1 MTRQNTWRLGI
12 AAVLFALAVLLL
24 TGVLGFAAPAAR
36 AEDGE
41 AMLRIQVS
49 PRPEGLIAPGD
60 VMLSFFIENIS
71 EEDAH
76 NVYLSSADGLLFEL
90 VGQIAPGESQSFSRQ
105 HSVTAEELEAG
116 EILYTVSHD
125 DPVDANVK
133 INYTVRAQIRRSDAL
148 PEVEFTRQLSSRS
161 VEAGGTVTITY
172 RIRNTG
178 NVPLSDL
185 QVQDSLGSFTGHVDA
200 LGTGE
205 SRTLISR
212 AAINEASVSSAS
224 LSYRA
229 EGGGDVL
236 VKTLADVSVNLAG
249 ADLSGVFTAGYSAFS
264 KSTADVVLMLTNEGN
279 VGYRN
284 LCVIDDLYGGVIA
297 DELVLP
303 VGSDPLEISHAYS
316 VRGNSGF
323 RWRVTGISEAGDKI
337 DYLTDTLTLSPR
349 EAGSPE
355 ALRLSVRAL
364 TPQIRRAGDVTLRV
378 AIENQGGVDVRDIVL
393 SEAELGELHTFAVL
407 PADGTIQRDFTLHV
421 GDDIAYSFRID
432 CTDENGAELSAEA
445 AQVDVTI
452 TPDGVLP
459 QGAQQRLF
467 EFSGGSIKIGGS
479 STFAVLLLAG
489 CAVLLALVV
498 ILIIAT
504 RRQRLER
511 QLKIAAERQRR
522 REELSKTN
530 RFTPVRAPQKTKSKG
545 RNT

>member
-1 MTRQNTWRLGI
+1 MTYQNIRRFGMT
-12 AAVLFALAVLLL
+12 AVLFALAVLLL
-24 TGVLGFAAPAAR
+24 AGALGFAVPAAH
-36 AEDGE
+36 AEDGD

-49 PRPEGLIAPGD
+49 TRPEGLIAPGD
-60 VMLSFFIENIS
+60 VMLSFLIENIS
-71 EEDAH
+71 GEDAN

-90 VGQIAPGESQSFSRQ
+90 VGQIAPGEAQSFSRQ
-105 HSVTAEELEAG
+105 HSVTSEELEAG

-125 DPVDANVK
+125 APANATVK

-148 PEVEFTRQLSSRS
+148 PEVEFTRQFSSRS
-161 VEAGGTVTITY
+161 VEAGGTVTVTY
-172 RIRNTG
+172 HIRNTG
-178 NVPLSDL
+178 NVPLEDL
-185 QVQDSLGSFTGHVDA
+185 QVQDSLGNFTGRVDA
-200 LGTGE
+200 LATGE

-212 AAINEASVSSAS
+212 TSVSEPSVSSAS

-229 EGGGDVL
+229 EESSDVL
-236 VKTLADVSVNLAG
+236 VKTLEDVSVNLADSG
-249 ADLSGVFTAGYSAFS
+249 LSGVFNAGYSAFS
-264 KSTADVVLMLTNEGN
+264 KSTADVVLTLTNKGN
-279 VGYRN
+279 VDYRN

-297 DELVLP
+297 DDLVLP

-316 VRGNSGF
+316 VRGDGGF
-323 RWRVTGISEAGDKI
+323 RWRVTGISETGEKI
-337 DYLTDTLTLSPR
+337 DYLTDTLTLSPQ

-378 AIENQGGVDVRDIVL
+378 TIENQNGVDLRDIAL
-393 SEAELGELHTFAVL
+393 SEEELGVLHTFAVL
-407 PADGTIQRDFTLHV
+407 PADGSIQRDFTLHV
-421 GDDIAYSFRID
+421 ADDTSFSFRID
-432 CTDENGAELSAEA
+432 CTDANGAELSAAA

-459 QGAQQRLF
+459 EGAQQRLF

-489 CAVLLALVV
+489 CAVLLTLVI

-511 QLKIAAERQRR
+511 QLKLAAERQRR
-522 REELSKTN
+522 REELGKTN
-530 RFTPVRAPQKTKSKG
+530 RFTPVRPPQKTKSKG